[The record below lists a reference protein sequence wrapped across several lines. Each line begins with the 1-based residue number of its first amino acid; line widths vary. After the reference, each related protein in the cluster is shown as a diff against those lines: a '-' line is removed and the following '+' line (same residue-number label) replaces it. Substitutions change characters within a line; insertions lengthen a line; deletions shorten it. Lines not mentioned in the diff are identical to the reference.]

1 VSACAIVSVSP
12 HQAVL
17 REGKNN
23 KNQQLR
29 SLKNSFVPS
38 RCVVAFIA
46 FVVASVVACLLACL
60 PACLLACLLT
70 QGNLQ
75 DHLQIR
81 SVYRLKD
88 GAVTLNS
95 PFKAGSLLGQALIG
109 AEYLLFQSVR

>member
-1 VSACAIVSVSP
+1 MSARLCRSVPTRQFSGRERTTKINNSAHLKIP
-12 HQAVL
+12 SFL
-17 REGKNN
+17 RVASSRSLLSSL
-23 KNQQLR
+23 LR
-29 SLKNSFVPS
+29 S
-38 RCVVAFIA
+38 
-46 FVVASVVACLLACL
+46 LLACL

>member
-1 VSACAIVSVSP
+1 MSACAIVSVSP

-46 FVVASVVACLLACL
+46 SVVASVV
-60 PACLLACLLT
+60 ACLLACLLT

>member
-1 VSACAIVSVSP
+1 MP
-12 HQAVL
+12 
-17 REGKNN
+17 
-23 KNQQLR
+23 
-29 SLKNSFVPS
+29 
-38 RCVVAFIA
+38 
-46 FVVASVVACLLACL
+46 ACLLACL